1 VSSMDQNLAGG
12 LLDSVATLLP
22 DGLLVVDRNYSIV
35 LWNAAME
42 RTSGLRSTDLLGKQ
56 VFAVFPFLVDTGEDQ
71 VLRDVLEGRS
81 ASSRDRPFRFES
93 TRRSGFYD
101 AHYTPW
107 RGKSNEILGCLA
119 VIRDITDAKASS
131 LQFRETELRFKSM
144 ADVAPVL
151 LWMSGLD
158 GLCTF
163 FNQTWLEFTG
173 RSMEEE
179 WGVGWAEGVHFE
191 DFQRCMDTY
200 AKAFNER
207 AIFEMEYRLRRH
219 DGAYRWILDR
229 GRPRHL
235 PDGTFAGFIGS
246 CVDITE
252 LKHLESDLRRA
263 VRGRDEFLSIA
274 SHELRTPIAA
284 LRLHLENLCRTI
296 EKTADIRD
304 ELRSRL
310 DRHAHGSLDKTTYL
324 TTMVNTL
331 LDVSLLSDGRL
342 RIEREPFDL
351 AGVVRSVVERF
362 GDAAAHAQCTLR
374 VAIEH
379 DLVGRWDRVRVEQV
393 VTNLLSNALKYG
405 AGQPVDITASRVGE
419 GDGVR
424 LVVTD
429 HGIGIKREDQPFVFD
444 RFSRFVSARNYGGFG
459 LGLWISR
466 EIVAA
471 HGGRIELDSTP
482 GAGASF
488 AVVLPGARDQRSDR
502 PAVATRGA

>member
-1 VSSMDQNLAGG
+1 MSSTDQCSTA
-12 LLDSVATLLP
+12 LLESVAALLP
-22 DGLLVVDRNYSIV
+22 DGLLVVDRNLSIV
-35 LWNAAME
+35 VWNAAME
-42 RTSGLRSTDLLGKQ
+42 RTSGIRSCDLVGKQ
-56 VFAVFPFLVDTGEDQ
+56 VFAVFPFLVETGEDQ

-93 TRRSGFYD
+93 TRKSGFYD
-101 AHYTPW
+101 AHYAPW
-107 RGKSNEILGCLA
+107 RGPNGEILGCIS
-119 VIRDITDAKASS
+119 VMRDITEAKAAS
-131 LQFRETELRFKSM
+131 LQIRETELRFKSM

-163 FNQTWLEFTG
+163 FNQTWLDFTG

-229 GRPRHL
+229 GRPRYL
-235 PDGTFAGFIGS
+235 PDGTFTGFIGS

-252 LKHLESDLRRA
+252 LKQLESDLRRA
-263 VRGRDEFLSIA
+263 LRGRDEFLAIA

-296 EKTADIRD
+296 EKTSELRD
-304 ELRSRL
+304 ELRGRL
-310 DRHAHGSLDKTTYL
+310 DRHGRGALEKSNYL

-331 LDVSLLSDGRL
+331 LDVSLLSDGGL

-362 GDAAAHAQCTLR
+362 GDAAADAACDLR
-374 VAIEH
+374 LSIEH
-379 DLVGRWDRVRVEQV
+379 ELVGKWDRMRVEQV

-405 AGQPVDITASRVGE
+405 AGQPVDVAASRSSE
-419 GDGVR
+419 GVR

-429 HGIGIKREDQPFVFD
+429 HGIGIKAEDQAHVFD

-466 EIVAA
+466 EIVVA
-471 HGGRIELDSTP
+471 HGGRIELQSTP

-488 AVVLPGARDQRSDR
+488 TVVLPAVRERRSDR
-502 PAVATRGA
+502 PALTHQGV